1 MHSEADRWQRV
12 RLVFQATLDRPEA
25 DRVRFLREACAGD
38 ADLRQEVESLLDAHM
53 AAAGHFME
61 SPAIEGLDASMADR
75 VVDAAREPTGRGGPG
90 RRAAMTQMPPG
101 KRLGPY
107 EIVGLVGAGGMGE
120 VYRAKDT
127 RLERVVAIKVL
138 PDGGTVSPQTLER
151 FQREARAASALNHP
165 NICTIYD
172 VSADPPFIAME
183 LLQGETL
190 QQRLTHGALGVYALV
205 DIAVTVAD
213 ALDAAHDKGIVHR
226 DIKPANIFLTE
237 RGPKIL
243 DFGLAK
249 VTSGPASIDVAFR
262 PSRSDEVPLTEPG
275 NTLGTV
281 SYMSP
286 EQVRAQPLDAR
297 TDLFSFGVV
306 LYEMATGTRPFR
318 GDSTGVVFEAILN
331 RAPVPP
337 VRLNPDVPAELER
350 VISKCLEKD
359 LALRYQHASDIRA
372 DLQRL
377 KRDTGAEPVITGVQP
392 DATADPAKRWQTM
405 VPAAAVLAFI
415 VAGYVYLHR
424 PPTLTE
430 KDAIVL
436 ADFTNTTGDSVF
448 DGALRQ
454 GLSVQL
460 EQTPFLRV
468 IAGDQLTQTLKMME
482 QPLDVRLTPG
492 LAREVCQR
500 TSATI
505 EIEGSIATLGNQ
517 YVLGLNAVRCATGD
531 VVARAQVTADSKEH
545 VLPALGAAASELRS
559 KLGESRA
566 SLKTYDVPLDQAT
579 TSSLEALQAY
589 SQGVQTSWKGNL
601 LSAIS
606 SFQRAVE
613 LDPSFAMAYAWMG
626 VNYGN
631 SGSTDLAA
639 KTLKRAYDLRD
650 RTSQYEKLAIAANY
664 NLFVTRD
671 LEKAVQFFEQLTN
684 TYPRMPDAWV
694 GLGVNYDSLGRC
706 DQSLAAFTEA
716 GKLNPS
722 AISYGSVALSY
733 MRLNRFREAQ
743 ETIQQA
749 RARHIEPFVAY
760 TTLYLLDFLQN
771 DPVGMAAQLT
781 HPWTEVPPG
790 TKEDLQGATAAYRGH
805 LSQARDWTR
814 RAVASAMSAQLRDA
828 AAGFKVESA
837 LREALLGNLGEAR
850 ESAREATMLSPD
862 PDVQG
867 GAGLA
872 LALSGD
878 PAGAQSLAHDLNERF
893 PGATFVRFVHLP
905 TIHAALALRQ
915 GDAQK
920 ADESLGIVA
929 PYELVNLLPVYVHG
943 EAHLA
948 AHEGMD
954 AAAEYQKIVDH
965 RGLVGN
971 GFIGALAH
979 LGLGRAY
986 ALAGDTAKAK
996 TAYQTFLTLWQAADS
1011 DLPVLKQAKAEYTR
1025 LQ

>member
-1 MHSEADRWQRV
+1 MFD
-12 RLVFQATLDRPEA
+12 
-25 DRVRFLREACAGD
+25 
-38 ADLRQEVESLLDAHM
+38 
-53 AAAGHFME
+53 
-61 SPAIEGLDASMADR
+61 
-75 VVDAAREPTGRGGPG
+75 
-90 RRAAMTQMPPG
+90 
-101 KRLGPY
+101 
-107 EIVGLVGAGGMGE
+107 
-120 VYRAKDT
+120 DT
-127 RLERVVAIKVL
+127 
-138 PDGGTVSPQTLER
+138 
-151 FQREARAASALNHP
+151 
-165 NICTIYD
+165 
-172 VSADPPFIAME
+172 
-183 LLQGETL
+183 
-190 QQRLTHGALGVYALV
+190 
-205 DIAVTVAD
+205 
-213 ALDAAHDKGIVHR
+213 
-226 DIKPANIFLTE
+226 
-237 RGPKIL
+237 
-243 DFGLAK
+243 
-249 VTSGPASIDVAFR
+249 
-262 PSRSDEVPLTEPG
+262 
-275 NTLGTV
+275 
-281 SYMSP
+281 
-286 EQVRAQPLDAR
+286 
-297 TDLFSFGVV
+297 
-306 LYEMATGTRPFR
+306 
-318 GDSTGVVFEAILN
+318 
-331 RAPVPP
+331 
-337 VRLNPDVPAELER
+337 
-350 VISKCLEKD
+350 
-359 LALRYQHASDIRA
+359 
-372 DLQRL
+372 
-377 KRDTGAEPVITGVQP
+377 
-392 DATADPAKRWQTM
+392 
-405 VPAAAVLAFI
+405 
-415 VAGYVYLHR
+415 
-424 PPTLTE
+424 
-430 KDAIVL
+430 
-436 ADFTNTTGDSVF
+436 
-448 DGALRQ
+448 LRQ
-454 GLSVQL
+454 GLAVQL
-460 EQTPFLRV
+460 EQSPFLRV

-492 LAREVCQR
+492 LAREACQR

-606 SFQRAVE
+606 SFQHAVE

-626 VNYGN
+626 ISYGN
-631 SGSTDLAA
+631 TGNNDLAA
-639 KTLKRAYDLRD
+639 KTLKRAYELKD
-650 RTSQYEKLAIAANY
+650 RTSQYEKLGIAANY

-684 TYPRMPDAWV
+684 TYPKMPDAWV
-694 GLGVNYDSLGRC
+694 GLGVNYASLGRY

-733 MRLNRFREAQ
+733 MLLNRFRDAQ

-749 RARHIEPFVAY
+749 RAKHIEPFVVY
-760 TTLYLLDFLQN
+760 TTSYVLDFLQN

-781 HPWTEVPPG
+781 HPWTDVPPG

-837 LREALLGNLGEAR
+837 LREALFGNLGEAR
-850 ESAREATMLSPD
+850 ENAREATMLSPD

-878 PAGAQSLAHDLNERF
+878 PAEAQSLAHDLNERF

-920 ADESLGIVA
+920 ADESLGIVT
-929 PYELVNLLPVYVHG
+929 PYELVNPTMLPVYLRG
-943 EAHLA
+943 EANLA
-948 AHEGMD
+948 AHKGME
-954 AAAEYQKIVDH
+954 AATEFQKIVDH

-986 ALAGDTAKAK
+986 ALAGETAKSK

-1011 DLPVLKQAKAEYTR
+1011 DLPVLKQAKAEYAR